1 MQIAGLVFGLT
12 AFLSIWLGH
21 VAVREL
27 EYRLAWLPWP
37 LFLIA
42 GLAAL
47 AVSFAVSSRL
57 LSGSL
62 GILGITLLWDALE
75 CVRQQR
81 RVVRGHA
88 PANPRNARHRRLVDT
103 HNVVGLL

>member
-1 MQIAGLVFGLT
+1 METAGLIFGLT

-37 LFLIA
+37 LFLII

-47 AVSFAVSSRL
+47 AASFAVSSRL
-57 LSGSL
+57 LSGSF

-81 RVVRGHA
+81 RVLRGHA
-88 PANPRNARHRRLVDT
+88 PANPRNTRHRRLLDT
-103 HNVVGLL
+103 HNVGAL

>member
-1 MQIAGLVFGLT
+1 MQLAGFVFGLT

-37 LFLIA
+37 LFLLA

-47 AVSFAVSSRL
+47 AASFAVSSRL

-75 CVRQQR
+75 CGRQQR
-81 RVVRGHA
+81 RVLRGHA
-88 PANPRNARHRRLVDT
+88 PANPQNSRHRRLVGT
-103 HNVVGLL
+103 SVPESR